1 MKITRP
7 LTITFAML
15 LFAALGFAQKPTQT
29 IRGSVLDQQSEVP
42 LIGVTVELL
51 DAPEATGTITE
62 PDGSFALENVPVGRQ
77 TLRFSYI
84 GYEGVTIPN
93 IVVTAGKEVFLEV
106 KMAESLVQL
115 NEVVVTAQV
124 DKDKAGNELATISAR
139 QFSLEEVTRYSGARN
154 DAARMAANFAGVN
167 ISDDSR
173 NDIVVRGNSPTGLL
187 WRMEGVAIPNPNH
200 YSIHEGLSKHNQ
212 REDILF
218 RKSLNP
224 QA

>member
-1 MKITRP
+1 
-7 LTITFAML
+7 ML
-15 LFAALGFAQKPTQT
+15 LFAVLGFAQKPTQT

-51 DAPEATGTITE
+51 DAPEATGSITE

-124 DKDKAGNELATISAR
+124 DKDKAVIDHKAWSHKMVKHRVTASKEWDSVETDKCVLIAFREWVNHKEVKR
-139 QFSLEEVTRYSGARN
+139 Q
-154 DAARMAANFAGVN
+154 
-167 ISDDSR
+167 
-173 NDIVVRGNSPTGLL
+173 
-187 WRMEGVAIPNPNH
+187 
-200 YSIHEGLSKHNQ
+200 
-212 REDILF
+212 
-218 RKSLNP
+218 
-224 QA
+224 